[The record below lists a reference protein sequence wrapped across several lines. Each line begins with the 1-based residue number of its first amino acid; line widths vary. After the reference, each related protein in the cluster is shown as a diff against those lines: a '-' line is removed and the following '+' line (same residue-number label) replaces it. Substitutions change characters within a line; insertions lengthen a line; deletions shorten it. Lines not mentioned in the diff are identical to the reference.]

1 MEIRDYL
8 RAIRRIL
15 PLLIILPIVAAAVT
29 GFILEKQPS
38 KYQASA
44 TVIVPAI
51 SGNGTS
57 QSAASQY
64 VDTFKDVLVSQPVVA
79 DVAQKF
85 KSSKFTQAE
94 LVAGL
99 SADTVTASSNVIHIT
114 LVGEHGQNLTGAVR
128 EAAVDSMDAIAQPSL
143 VQALSEKANSD
154 TLWLN
159 AQNDINKW
167 VASTGN
173 PSPPAKYNTDE
184 SQLTTDEGLLQQ
196 AILNGDT
203 ARQAG
208 LHTVIANQTKLVET
222 DGQQLQQY
230 QSLDSA
236 LSSAEASQHHAEQ
249 VLVTAQALVATDHA
263 PSTVT
268 VVNNGRLS
276 KLSDV
281 IKFAAIAFALALL
294 MMLGLILILELMRSN
309 RRPVAVVAPA
319 PEQGAF
325 AWQAAP
331 PASSQADVSQPAT
344 GGDEPRDPWRANPE
358 PVSTTATAVADGN
371 GNGNGHANGN
381 GNGQANGNGH
391 ADAPPIMSNDP
402 EPAQRGFL
410 RRR

>member
-64 VDTFKDVLVSQPVVA
+64 VDTFKDVLVSQPVVS
-79 DVAQKF
+79 DVSQKF
-85 KSSKFTQAE
+85 KNSKITQAE

-128 EAAVDSMDAIAQPSL
+128 EAAIDSMDAIAQPSL
-143 VQALSEKANSD
+143 VQAQAEKANSE
-154 TLWLN
+154 TLWQN
-159 AQNDINKW
+159 AQTAINKW
-167 VASTGN
+167 VSSTGN
-173 PSPPAKYNTDE
+173 PSPQAKYNQDE
-184 SQLTTDEGLLQQ
+184 GQLTTDEGLLQQ
-196 AILNGDT
+196 AILSGDT
-203 ARQAG
+203 TRETG
-208 LHTVIANQTKLVET
+208 LHSIIAKQTTLVET
-222 DGQQLQQY
+222 DGQQVQQY
-230 QSLDSA
+230 QSLDSS
-236 LSSAEASQHHAEQ
+236 LSSAEAALNHSQQ
-249 VLVTAQALVATDHA
+249 VLVSAEALVATDHA
-263 PSTVT
+263 PSTVA

-325 AWQAAP
+325 AWQAVP
-331 PASSQADVSQPAT
+331 PASSEADATPTAT
-344 GGDEPRDPWRANPE
+344 GGDEPRDPWRASPE
-358 PVSTTATAVADGN
+358 PASTAPAAVADGN
-371 GNGNGHANGN
+371 GNGNGHAN

>member
-15 PLLIILPIVAAAVT
+15 PLLIILPLVAAAVT

-44 TVIVPAI
+44 TVVVPAI

-64 VDTFKDVLVSQPVVA
+64 VDTFKDVLVSAPIVA
-79 DVAQKF
+79 EVSQGSF
-85 KSSKFTQAE
+85 KISQAE

-99 SADTVTASSNVIHIT
+99 SADTVTASSNIIHVT
-114 LVGEHGQNLTGAVR
+114 LVGEHGQNLSGAVR
-128 EAAVDSMDAIAQPSL
+128 AATIDSMDAIAQPS
-143 VQALSEKANSD
+143 VTQAQIEVSD
-154 TLWLN
+154 SNTLWQD
-159 AQNDINKW
+159 AQTAINTW

-173 PSPPAKYNTDE
+173 PSPQAKYDQDE
-184 SQLTTDEGLLQQ
+184 LRLTSDEGQLQV

-203 ARQAG
+203 KQEG
-208 LHTVIANQTKLVET
+208 GIKANITAQTKIVET
-222 DGQQLQQY
+222 DGEQLQQY
-230 QSLDSA
+230 QSLGSA
-236 LSSAEASQHHAEQ
+236 VSAALAARNHAEQ
-249 VLVTAQALVATDHA
+249 VQVSANALVATDQA
-263 PSTVT
+263 ANTVS

-309 RRPVAVVAPA
+309 RRPVAVVAAA

-331 PASSQADVSQPAT
+331 SASPQVDAT
-344 GGDEPRDPWRANPE
+344 QTATAGDEPRDPWRANPE
-358 PVSTTATAVADGN
+358 PISTATAAVAEGN
-371 GNGNGHANGN
+371 GNGNGHAN

-391 ADAPPIMSNDP
+391 ADAPPIMANDP

>member
-64 VDTFKDVLVSQPVVA
+64 VDTFKDVLVSQPVVS

-85 KSSKFTQAE
+85 KNSKITQAE

-128 EAAVDSMDAIAQPSL
+128 EAAIDSMDAIAQPSL
-143 VQALSEKANSD
+143 VQAQAEKANSE
-154 TLWLN
+154 TLWQN
-159 AQNDINKW
+159 AQTAINKW
-167 VASTGN
+167 VSSTGN
-173 PSPPAKYNTDE
+173 PSPQAKYNQDE
-184 SQLTTDEGLLQQ
+184 GQLTTDEGLLQQ
-196 AILNGDT
+196 AILSGDT
-203 ARQAG
+203 TRETG
-208 LHTVIANQTKLVET
+208 LHSIIAKQTTLVET
-222 DGQQLQQY
+222 DGQQVQQY
-230 QSLDSA
+230 QSLDSS
-236 LSSAEASQHHAEQ
+236 LSSAEAALNHSQQ
-249 VLVTAQALVATDHA
+249 VLVSAEALVATDHA
-263 PSTVT
+263 PSTVA

-325 AWQAAP
+325 AWQAVP
-331 PASSQADVSQPAT
+331 PASSEADATPTAT
-344 GGDEPRDPWRANPE
+344 GGDEPRDPWRASPE
-358 PVSTTATAVADGN
+358 PASTAPAAVADGN
-371 GNGNGHANGN
+371 GNGNGHAN

>member
-64 VDTFKDVLVSQPVVA
+64 VDTFKDVLVSQPVVS

-85 KSSKFTQAE
+85 KSSKITQAE

-128 EAAVDSMDAIAQPSL
+128 EAAIDSMDAIAQPSL
-143 VQALSEKANSD
+143 VQAQAEKANSE
-154 TLWLN
+154 TLWQN
-159 AQNDINKW
+159 AQTAINKW
-167 VASTGN
+167 VSSTGN
-173 PSPPAKYNTDE
+173 PSPQAKYNQDE
-184 SQLTTDEGLLQQ
+184 GQLTTDEGLLQQ
-196 AILNGDT
+196 AILSGDT
-203 ARQAG
+203 TRETG
-208 LHTVIANQTKLVET
+208 LHSIIAKQTTLVET
-222 DGQQLQQY
+222 DGQQVQQY
-230 QSLDSA
+230 QSLDSS
-236 LSSAEASQHHAEQ
+236 LSSAEAALNHSQQ
-249 VLVTAQALVATDHA
+249 VLVSAEALVATDHA
-263 PSTVT
+263 PSTVA

-325 AWQAAP
+325 AWQAVP
-331 PASSQADVSQPAT
+331 PASSEADATPTAT
-344 GGDEPRDPWRANPE
+344 GGDEPRDPWRASPE
-358 PVSTTATAVADGN
+358 PASTAPAAVADGN
-371 GNGNGHANGN
+371 GNGNGHAN

>member
-79 DVAQKF
+79 DVSQKF
-85 KSSKFTQAE
+85 KITQTE

-114 LVGEHGQNLTGAVR
+114 LVGQHGQNLTGAVR
-128 EAAVDSMDAIAQPSL
+128 EAAIDSMDAIAQPSL
-143 VQALSEKANSD
+143 VQAQAEKANSN
-154 TLWLN
+154 TLWQN
-159 AQNDINKW
+159 AQTAINKW
-167 VASTGN
+167 VSATGN
-173 PSPPAKYNTDE
+173 PSPQAKYNQDE
-184 SQLTTDEGLLQQ
+184 GQLTTDEGLLQQ
-196 AILNGDT
+196 AILSGDT
-203 ARQAG
+203 SRETG
-208 LHTVIANQTKLVET
+208 LHAIIAKQTTLVET
-222 DGQQLQQY
+222 DGQQVQQY
-230 QSLDSA
+230 QSLDSS
-236 LSSAEASQHHAEQ
+236 LSSAEAALNHSQQ
-249 VLVTAQALVATDHA
+249 VLVTAEALVATDHA